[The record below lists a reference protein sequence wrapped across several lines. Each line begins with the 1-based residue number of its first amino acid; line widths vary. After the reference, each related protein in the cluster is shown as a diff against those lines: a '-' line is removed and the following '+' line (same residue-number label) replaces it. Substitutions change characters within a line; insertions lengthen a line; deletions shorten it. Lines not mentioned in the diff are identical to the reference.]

1 MGNQGE
7 VGGQAPRLSVPALDG
22 FAGLDRAKLLNRH
35 DLAERFRRR
44 RRRHREISLDD
55 LDERGPPL
63 IFDDFLGAA
72 YPARGEGR
80 PVYKRAFDAQLA
92 VNAGEPPTGS

>member
-7 VGGQAPRLSVPALDG
+7 DGGQAPQLSVPALM
-22 FAGLDRAKLLNRH
+22 ALPASIAKLLNRH
-35 DLAERFRRR
+35 DLAQRFRRR

-63 IFDDFLGAA
+63 IFDDLLGAA
-72 YPARGEGR
+72 YLARSEGR
-80 PVYKRAFDAQLA
+80 PAYKRAFDAQLA
-92 VNAGEPPTGS
+92 ANAGEPPTAS